1 MKLIDLHS
9 DTIHAISLASTNTN
23 LYSNNLKVDIEKL
36 KTANSL
42 AQFFSIFVD
51 EGATPNRKLQGEKL
65 IAVYK
70 NQIKTYS
77 DYIKHVNSYDEIFKD
92 DKLSS
97 FLTLEEG
104 GILEGD
110 INNLYYFYNE
120 GIRLITLTW
129 NYPNEIGFPNFN
141 YTYQNKGLT
150 AFGFQLIEEM
160 NRLGILLDVSHLS
173 DRGFYDVSEHTKTPF
188 IASHSNCRNLLN
200 HPRNLTDEM
209 IKTIGNSGGVIGV
222 NFYDKFLSNEN
233 SSTINSICNH
243 IFHLINVGGIDIV
256 SIGSDF
262 DGMNSRLEIKNIG
275 EIHKLVHSLERTLTF
290 DEIEKILYKN
300 SLRVISSVLK

>member
-9 DTIHAISLASTNTN
+9 DTIHAISQANTNKN

-36 KTANSL
+36 KKANSL
-42 AQFFSIFVD
+42 AHFFSIFVD
-51 EGATPNRKLQGEKL
+51 KGITPARKLQGNNL
-65 IAVYK
+65 IAIYK

-77 DYIKHVNSYDEIFKD
+77 QYIKHVNSYDEIFKD
-92 DKLSS
+92 DKISS

-160 NRLGILLDVSHLS
+160 NRLGILIDVSHLS
-173 DRGFYDVSEHTKTPF
+173 DRGFYDVSENTKVPF
-188 IASHSNCRNLLN
+188 IASHSNCRHLLN
-200 HPRNLTDEM
+200 HPRNLTDAM
-209 IKTIGNSGGVIGV
+209 IKIIANSGGVIGV
-222 NFYDKFLSNEN
+222 NFYDKFLNNEN
-233 SSTINSICNH
+233 ITTIKSICSH
-243 IFHLINVGGIDIV
+243 IFHLINVGGIEVV

-262 DGMNSRLEIKNIG
+262 DGMNSNLEIKNIG
-275 EIHKLVHSLERTLTF
+275 EIHKLVHSLERKLTF

-300 SLRVISSVLK
+300 SLRVITSVLK